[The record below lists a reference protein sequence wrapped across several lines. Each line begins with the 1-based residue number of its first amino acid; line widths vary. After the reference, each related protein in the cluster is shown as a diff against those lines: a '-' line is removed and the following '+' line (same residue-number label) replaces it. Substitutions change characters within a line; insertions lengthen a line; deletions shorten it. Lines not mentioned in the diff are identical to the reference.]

1 MGALLAKL
9 LSMSFAAGWF
19 ILAAVLLR
27 LVLFR
32 SPKWMRCGLW
42 ALVGVRLVVP
52 ISLES
57 PLSLIPR
64 IPEVSP
70 SAFSGKTFDLTAQ
83 LPQITGGGG
92 GVTGPVATNV
102 PAETGLEPMAVL
114 GWIWLVGFVVLLG
127 YALVTVLRLRRK
139 VSEAAPLEGRVWQC
153 DKVDTPFIL
162 GVFRPRIYLPSDLPA
177 SALGPVLAH
186 EQSHLARK
194 DHWWKPL
201 GFLLLAVYWF
211 HPMIWLAYILFCRD
225 LELACDERVVRKLD
239 RAGRKNYS
247 IALLTCSVDRGTMAV
262 CPLAFG
268 EGNVKG
274 RIKAV
279 LNYRRPAFWLVLA
292 AAAVCIA
299 AAVCFLTDP
308 ARYPTLEWAQDL
320 TADQVASVDL
330 VVMPQSQDK
339 QYKQLS
345 AEEVPA
351 VVELI
356 NQSRGG
362 PVRNPETLNGQSIWF
377 YLTLADGSR
386 HEVGNMGNTYLV
398 IDRDYYDAP
407 YDWLVTWE
415 DNYGAGDS
423 PLPEGY
429 FDRKLTLEDVLALS
443 QKGEALTWADLTD
456 YACTEVGSGLYIC
469 VYPIDGRYSLW
480 VGSGGPEEALFYA
493 NLTCEALSESVDIR
507 NGDVEAFLQ
516 ACGERLDRTAE
527 LFASIASA
535 PAASSNPGD
544 YLSAHPEEHQALL
557 DGGTDT
563 LRYIFA
569 QFLAGGQ
576 TGLEGQ
582 LMRLVLDELAPE
594 AQLKLEADTGQAYFD
609 AWREAAE
616 TAWEEHGTDW
626 MEANQPA
633 MWMMLQMSQAEPLR
647 FRLTVFY
654 SLLMASRAGMPT
666 ALLAG

>member
-1 MGALLAKL
+1 MDALLAKL
-9 LSMSFAAGWF
+9 LSMGFSAGWL
-19 ILAAVLLR
+19 ILAMILLR

-32 SPKWMRCGLW
+32 APKWVRCVLW
-42 ALVGVRLVVP
+42 ALVGVRLAVP

-57 PLSLIPR
+57 SLSLVPR
-64 IPEVSP
+64 IPTASQP
-70 SAFSGKTFDLTAQ
+70 TFSEKLYDFTAD
-83 LPQITGGGG
+83 LPQITGGDMGSHTEVVANSTTAAG
-92 GVTGPVATNV
+92 PELMTVLSWVWLAGV
-102 PAETGLEPMAVL
+102 LL
-114 GWIWLVGFVVLLG
+114 LLG
-127 YALVTVLRLRRK
+127 YALVSVLRLRRR
-139 VSEAAPLEGRVWQC
+139 VAEAVPLEGRVWQC
-153 DKVDTPFIL
+153 DRVDTPFVL

-186 EQSHLARK
+186 EQAHLARK

-201 GFLLLAVYWF
+201 GFFLLAVYWF
-211 HPMIWLAYILFCRD
+211 HPLVWAAYWLFCRD
-225 LELACDERVVRKLD
+225 LELACDERVVRTLD
-239 RAGRKNYS
+239 GEGKRAYS
-247 IALLTCSVDRGTMAV
+247 LALLTCSVDRRTLAA

-279 LNYRRPAFWLVLA
+279 LNYRRPTFWLVLA

-308 ARYPTLEWAQDL
+308 ARHPTLEWAQNL

-330 VVMPQSQDK
+330 VVMPQSKDR

-345 AEEVPA
+345 PEEIPE
-351 VVELI
+351 VVELL
-356 NQSRGG
+356 NQSSGRL
-362 PVRNPETLNGQSIWF
+362 VKNPETLNGQSIML
-377 YLTLADGSR
+377 YLTLTDGSR
-386 HEVGNMGNTYLV
+386 HEVVNMGNVYLM
-398 IDRDYYDAP
+398 IDGDSYDAP

-415 DNYGAGDS
+415 DVYGAGDS

-429 FDRKLTLEDVLALS
+429 FDRTLTLEDVLELS

-469 VYPIDGRYSLW
+469 VYPIEGRYSLW
-480 VGSGGPEEALFYA
+480 VGSGGPEDALFYA
-493 NLTCEALSESVDIR
+493 NLTCETLSESVDIR
-507 NGDVEAFLQ
+507 TGDVEAFLQ
-516 ACGERLDRTAE
+516 ACEERLDRTAE

-544 YLSAHPEEHQALL
+544 YLAAHPEEHQALL

-563 LRYIFA
+563 LRYIFSR
-569 QFLAGGQ
+569 FLAGGQ
-576 TGLEGQ
+576 TGLEGH

-616 TAWEEHGTDW
+616 TVREEHGTDW

-633 MWMMLQMSQAEPLR
+633 MWMMLQMSQAEP
-647 FRLTVFY
+647 
-654 SLLMASRAGMPT
+654 
-666 ALLAG
+666 